1 MSLIDKIDRSRLPE
15 HVAIIMD
22 GNGRWAKAQGQPRS
36 YGHQEGVV
44 SVHKIM
50 DAVTQLGLNYLT
62 LYTFSTEN
70 WNRPEEE
77 VQALMSLMVTA
88 IHRETPNLMEKNV
101 RLTAIGDLSRLRP
114 DAYATLQECI
124 NTTAGNTGTTLVL
137 ALSYSSRWEI
147 TEAVRQIAREVSEG
161 QLRAEEIT
169 EAMVTDHLTTKGIP
183 DPFVES
189 LTHNSIIIQLPLLH
203 GQVNNRLE
211 KVLSVFDQSRKDAN
225 SRQIM
230 QIDESLYADDADM
243 LYILHRLTSAAADA
257 KLRQD
262 MNVEDEYFSA
272 IEKRDTEIMLRD
284 KRIEA
289 QTIELARQECLLEA
303 QHNQLT
309 EQQNQL
315 TEQQSQLTEQ
325 QNQLT
330 EQQNQ
335 LTEQQNQLLKERQK
349 LHSLVSALVS
359 NGMSEEQISAMT
371 GYSIDE
377 INSCLGED

>member
-161 QLRAEEIT
+161 QLRVEEIT
-169 EAMVTDHLTTKGIP
+169 EAMVTNHLTTKGIP
-183 DPFVES
+183 DPDLLIRTGGEQRISNF
-189 LTHNSIIIQLPLLH
+189 LLWQLSYA
-203 GQVNNRLE
+203 E
-211 KVLSVFDQSRKDAN
+211 FYFTEVFWPEFREEELYEAILYYQSRERRFGK
-225 SRQIM
+225 
-230 QIDESLYADDADM
+230 
-243 LYILHRLTSAAADA
+243 TS
-257 KLRQD
+257 
-262 MNVEDEYFSA
+262 E
-272 IEKRDTEIMLRD
+272 
-284 KRIEA
+284 
-289 QTIELARQECLLEA
+289 
-303 QHNQLT
+303 
-309 EQQNQL
+309 
-315 TEQQSQLTEQ
+315 
-325 QNQLT
+325 
-330 EQQNQ
+330 
-335 LTEQQNQLLKERQK
+335 QLL
-349 LHSLVSALVS
+349 
-359 NGMSEEQISAMT
+359 G
-371 GYSIDE
+371 
-377 INSCLGED
+377 

>member
-50 DAVTQLGLNYLT
+50 DAVTRLGLRYLT

-88 IHRETPNLMEKNV
+88 IHRETPNMMEKNV
-101 RLTAIGDLSRLRP
+101 RLIAIGDLSRLRP

-183 DPFVES
+183 DPDLLIRTGGEQRISNF
-189 LTHNSIIIQLPLLH
+189 LLWQLSYA
-203 GQVNNRLE
+203 E
-211 KVLSVFDQSRKDAN
+211 FYFTEVFWPEFREEELYEAILYYQSRERRFGK
-225 SRQIM
+225 
-230 QIDESLYADDADM
+230 
-243 LYILHRLTSAAADA
+243 TS
-257 KLRQD
+257 
-262 MNVEDEYFSA
+262 E
-272 IEKRDTEIMLRD
+272 
-284 KRIEA
+284 
-289 QTIELARQECLLEA
+289 
-303 QHNQLT
+303 
-309 EQQNQL
+309 
-315 TEQQSQLTEQ
+315 
-325 QNQLT
+325 
-330 EQQNQ
+330 
-335 LTEQQNQLLKERQK
+335 QLL
-349 LHSLVSALVS
+349 
-359 NGMSEEQISAMT
+359 G
-371 GYSIDE
+371 
-377 INSCLGED
+377 